1 MMDYTVFLIEV
12 LFLLIFVVSVT
23 KYKLLDRWGTFAAF
37 VIGAVILFST
47 NIWWFFLLFL
57 FFLLGFL
64 VTRFC
69 FSEKK
74 KRGVFENGGG
84 MRKAKNVAANGFV
97 PALLA
102 LFSIGMS
109 PHRLMIPFI
118 AAIAIASSDTFASE
132 IGVLSRRA
140 YLITNLKRVDAGTN
154 GGVSW
159 LGQLFALIGSMIISV
174 FAFFVLNISIYWMCL
189 CIFFGFFGC
198 QIDSL
203 LGATFQGMGKAGTSL
218 PSNAFLSN
226 SDVNLISI
234 SVGSLLAF
242 VFTWFVPL

>member
-1 MMDYTVFLIEV
+1 MDFTV
-12 LFLLIFVVSVT
+12 LFIELLFLFVFVVSVA
-23 KYKLLDRWGTFAAF
+23 KYKLLDRWGTFVAF
-37 VIGAVILFST
+37 LIGAVVLFST
-47 NIWWFFLLFL
+47 DIWWFFLLFL

-74 KRGVFENGGG
+74 KRGVLENGGG

-97 PALLA
+97 PAILA
-102 LFSIGMS
+102 LFSMSLS
-109 PHRLMIPFI
+109 PHRLMMPFI
-118 AAIAIASSDTFASE
+118 VAIAIASSDTFASE

-140 YLITNLKRVDAGTN
+140 YLITTLRRVDAGTN
-154 GGVSW
+154 GGISW
-159 LGQLFALIGSMIISV
+159 LGQFFALVGSVIISV
-174 FAFFVLNISIYWMCL
+174 VAFFVLSISFYWMCL
-189 CIFFGFFGC
+189 CIFFGFIGC

-203 LGATFQGMGKAGTSL
+203 LGATFQGMGRAGTSL

-234 SVGSLLAF
+234 SVGALMAF
-242 VFTWFVPL
+242 VFTWVVPF

>member
-1 MMDYTVFLIEV
+1 MMDYTAFFIEL
-12 LFLLIFVVSVT
+12 LFLLVFVASVA
-23 KYKLLDRWGTFAAF
+23 KYKLLDRWGTFVAF
-37 VIGAVILFST
+37 LIGGVVLFST
-47 NIWWFFLLFL
+47 TIWWFFLLFL

-64 VTRFC
+64 VTRVC
-69 FSEKK
+69 FNEKK
-74 KRGVFENGGG
+74 KRGVLENGEG

-97 PALLA
+97 PALIA
-102 LFSIGMS
+102 FFSMSVS
-109 PHRLMIPFI
+109 PHRLVIPFI

-132 IGVLSRRA
+132 IGVLSKRA
-140 YLITNLKRVDAGTN
+140 YLITNLTKVDAGTN

-159 LGQLFALIGSMIISV
+159 LGQFFAVVGSMIISV
-174 FAFFVLNISIYWMCL
+174 VAFFVLGISVYWIGL

-203 LGATFQGMGKAGTSL
+203 LGATFQGKGKAGTSP

-234 SVGSLLAF
+234 SVGSLIAF
-242 VFTWFVPL
+242 VFTWMVPF